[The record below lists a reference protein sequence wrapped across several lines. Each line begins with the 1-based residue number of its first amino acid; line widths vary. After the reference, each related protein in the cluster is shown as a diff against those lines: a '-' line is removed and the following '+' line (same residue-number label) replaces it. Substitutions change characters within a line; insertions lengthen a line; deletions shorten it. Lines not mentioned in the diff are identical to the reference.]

1 MNSIKKN
8 SPPCAEKFPISSN
21 QHGYKLIDPYD
32 WIRDDN
38 WQEVLHSPNVLKK
51 EIRDYIDKENQWTD
65 NQLSNLLPSKEII
78 FNEIKGRMKE
88 EDKSLPQKDGSW
100 FYFSET
106 KKDEEYSILK
116 RYKSNSSIKN
126 SKIIHNWNQE
136 SKGFEYFKPGGASY
150 SPDHNLLAWSFD
162 SKGSEFFSIKV
173 KDLECKK
180 KFRDQVNN
188 TDGNI
193 IWSID
198 GSGFYFIK
206 MDENHR
212 PSSLWFHNINT
223 KEKDD
228 YEIYNEKDSGYF
240 LSISQSLNKQYLFLS
255 IHNHETSEIRILD
268 QRKEK
273 KELTLFTKRV
283 EGTEY
288 SVEYDQENSRF
299 IILTNIND
307 AIDYKIMVTNENF
320 LDKINW
326 NEFIPHREG
335 VLITDFSC
343 LEGFI
348 IIQELENGIPRILS
362 INKKNGKQNIIE
374 FNEEVYDLD
383 FNEGNEYSSN
393 TIQIYYSSMTTP
405 QQIYEYNL
413 IEKKKIILKK
423 QEIPS
428 GHDPKKYITKRI
440 FAKSDDGE
448 TIPIS
453 ILKKKD
459 TPEKAPTLLY
469 GYGSYGIS
477 IAPSF
482 SLSRLSLVDRGMIY
496 AIAHIRGG
504 MDKGKKWYKDG
515 KKENKINSFKDFIS
529 SALFLKKEKISGEI
543 SIHGGSAGGLLVG
556 ASLNMRPD
564 IFKSAVAEVPFV
576 DVLNT
581 ILDETLPLTPPEW
594 EEWGNPIKNIND
606 FENILSYSPYENI
619 KNQDYPMMLV
629 TSGLTDPRVTY
640 WEATKWVA
648 KLRDMKTD
656 NNPLFLK
663 TYTEAGHGGMAG
675 RYNQIKETAFT
686 YAFILWSH
694 NILKGPVSS

>member
-1 MNSIKKN
+1 MVKRTSVFDLWSQKGKKKWPQTHIDN
-8 SPPCAEKFPISSN
+8 AKEAEAAYQAGI
-21 QHGYKLIDPYD
+21 
-32 WIRDDN
+32 
-38 WQEVLHSPNVLKK
+38 
-51 EIRDYIDKENQWTD
+51 
-65 NQLSNLLPSKEII
+65 EII
-78 FNEIKGRMKE
+78 SCEPDHHFKEVRKVAPTAFLSVGLRHGSVSSPQEAIK
-88 EDKSLPQKDGSW
+88 
-100 FYFSET
+100 Y
-106 KKDEEYSILK
+106 
-116 RYKSNSSIKN
+116 
-126 SKIIHNWNQE
+126 
-136 SKGFEYFKPGGASY
+136 GFEILEMGADAVYCSHSIYFIEAMAKEGIPITSHVGLV
-150 SPDHNLLAWSFD
+150 PNLSTWTNFRAVGKTAEEALQVCQ
-162 SKGSEFFSIKV
+162 KV

-223 KEKDD
+223 KEEDD

-273 KELTLFTKRV
+273 KELSLFTKRV

-413 IEKKKIILKK
+413 IEKEKIILKK

-594 EEWGNPIKNIND
+594 EEWGNPIKNLND